1 MSTTHSGTAAP
12 TPGPWQVFGVR
23 HRLGDEDCQQVGPDG
38 FAIAFLPIG
47 RDLCGA
53 LADARL
59 IAAAPLML
67 EALRTT
73 RECLEQANA
82 AGLIADTLWA
92 GDCETLF
99 DHIDAAIAAATGAQ
113 GGES

>member
-1 MSTTHSGTAAP
+1 MSKHTK
-12 TPGPWQVFGVR
+12 GPWTT
-23 HRLGDEDCQQVGPDG
+23 EDIDQSDFYRYVVGENKIVCRVKLKNFMG
-38 FAIAFLPIG
+38 NKREHAE
-47 RDLCGA
+47 
-53 LADARL
+53 ADARL